1 MTSKT
6 RTKTFNEYEGILKSD
21 NPIFDADAIYQK
33 AESKL
38 DDIDTYYHKQNIKRL
53 RERNIRNLGDV
64 GIRELLAKVGMFL
77 ADNPG
82 AVK

>member
-1 MTSKT
+1 V
-6 RTKTFNEYEGILKSD
+6 ED
-21 NPIFDADAIYQK
+21 NLD
-33 AESKL
+33 EL
-38 DDIDTYYHKQNIKRL
+38 DDYYHRRNVKRL
-53 RERNIRNLGDV
+53 RDQNIRNLGDI

>member
-6 RTKTFNEYEGILKSD
+6 RTKTFNEYEGLLKSD
-21 NPIFDADAIYQK
+21 NPTFDVDK
-33 AESKL
+33 VLKHVEDNLDEL
-38 DDIDTYYHKQNIKRL
+38 DDYYHKKNVKRL
-53 RERNIRNLGDV
+53 RDQNIRNLGDI